1 MPPNELVLANTIY
14 ASDSASTPV
23 INGLFVGP
31 LSHTLHTA
39 ISATT
44 DKIANY
50 DATKVNAV
58 DQALSVL
65 QALSTDSPGK
75 FHLMVCDANLDA
87 ERLRPLL
94 SKANDFPSPPTF
106 LLYAPS
112 FDVAHKTKA
121 IELKADD
128 YLYDAL
134 GLNNIIDRLRFLVNI
149 KTNPVNFIEP
159 NPGFFRRHWKKRL
172 LNVCV
177 ASVLLLALSPLFLL
191 IIILIRLES
200 SGPAFFI
207 SKRVGS
213 NYEVF
218 NFYKFRTMQVN
229 ADTQRE
235 NLKHLNAYYSLDRPA
250 SDEPFF
256 FKVKNDPRVTRVG
269 RLLRKTSLDEL
280 PQLVNVLKGDM
291 SLVGNRPLPLDEA
304 ASLTKDEW
312 AVRFLAPS
320 GMTGLWQI
328 SKRKESMTTAER
340 IELDLTYRN
349 NMSLRNDLKILLKTL
364 PGMLQQD

>member
-1 MPPNELVLANTIY
+1 MSYRELVLDHLSN
-14 ASDSASTPV
+14 DSQFTPGRV

-31 LSHTLHTA
+31 QSQALREA
-39 ISATT
+39 ISTSFHE
-44 DKIANY
+44 
-50 DATKVNAV
+50 VFVGGSSV
-58 DQALSVL
+58 DTVEQALSL
-65 QALSTDSPGK
+65 FQGPLDDDSDRFK
-75 FHLMVCDANLDA
+75 FVVCDVDSDRQLLRSLANEAGDA
-87 ERLRPLL
+87 
-94 SKANDFPSPPTF
+94 PSPTTF
-106 LLYAPS
+106 LVYAPS
-112 FDVAHKTKA
+112 FDATHKAKA
-121 IELKADD
+121 IELSADD

-134 GLNNIIDRLRFLVNI
+134 GLDNIVERIRFLVDL
-149 KTNPVNFIEP
+149 KANPVDFTASS
-159 NPGFFRRHWKKRL
+159 PGVFRRSWKKRL
-172 LNVCV
+172 LDVCV
-177 ASVLLLALSPLFLL
+177 ATLLLLALSPLFLL
-191 IIILIRLES
+191 IIILIKLES
-200 SGPAFFI
+200 SGSAFFV

-218 NFYKFRTMQVN
+218 DFYKFRTMQVD

-235 NLKHLNAYYSLDRPA
+235 NLRHLNAYYSLDRPA

-269 RLLRKTSLDEL
+269 KFLRKTSLDEL

-304 ASLTKDEW
+304 ASLTKDGW
-312 AVRFLAPS
+312 AARFLAPS

-328 SKRKESMTTAER
+328 SKRKENMTTTER
-340 IELDLTYRN
+340 MELDLAYRS